1 MIRQD
6 KIIVEV
12 RVNEFASRQ
21 YNKSVPWSPE
31 EIAADAKACYD
42 AGASVIH
49 YHGRQPNGEQCHELD
64 FFVRTNRLIREAC
77 PILIHP
83 TLGCVA
89 NEPDAL
95 SKLQLVDEMM
105 LDPRGAPDLVPTNV
119 TSVGTLGHC
128 SSVLPAGSTEL
139 LYRCSDDVL
148 EQVTDKL
155 AQHGLTQ
162 YLVSW
167 NVSCT
172 RHINR
177 FLDAGLIPEPAF
189 LCFMLSEGGALSGH
203 PVTPE
208 GLQAHLI
215 FLPKDKNI
223 EWTVACHDGDL
234 FQITDLI
241 IKAGGHVSIGLGD
254 HPYSAY
260 GEPTNAQLVEWVVAQ
275 ARELGREPA
284 SVEETRALLGMS
296 AESGARTTSYDRRL
310 HA

>member
-6 KIIVEV
+6 RIIVEV

-21 YNKSVPWSPE
+21 YNRNVPWSPQ

-42 AGASVIH
+42 AGATLIH
-49 YHGRQPNGEQCHELD
+49 YHGRRPNGDQDHDLG
-64 FFVRTNRLIREAC
+64 FYLRTNRLIRDAC

-95 SKLQLVDEMM
+95 EKLQLVDDMM
-105 LDPRGAPDLVPTNV
+105 VDPRGAPDLVPTNV
-119 TSVGTLGHC
+119 TSVSTSAHWAT
-128 SSVLPAGSTEL
+128 SLPVGSTEV

-148 EQVTDKL
+148 AQVTDRL
-155 AQHGLTQ
+155 NQHGLTQ

-177 FLDAGLIPEPAF
+177 FLEAGLIPEPAF
-189 LCFMLSEGGALSGH
+189 LCFMLSEGGVLSGH
-203 PVTPE
+203 PATPE

-215 FLPKDKNI
+215 FLPKDRHI

-234 FQITDLI
+234 FQITDLV
-241 IKAGGHVSIGLGD
+241 IKAGGHISIGIGD

-284 SVEETRALLGMS
+284 SVEEARALLGMTDALAPPPPS
-296 AESGARTTSYDRRL
+296 LEREV